1 MIYKNKTKLK
11 IALPIL
17 SFLPNLG
24 GMEVGLHNLA
34 TELLKKGHE
43 PVVITSYSIFKK
55 LKKKNINLGYKVKSF
70 PPFTFSVFQI
80 SSSFGLFYFKKIF
93 EYLNLRYNFDFWH
106 ITSAFPLGISFIKYA
121 NKKKIPYLLRCVGED
136 VQFEKEIGYGYSKK
150 KKNERL
156 IKDHLKQSKNLVAT
170 SDSIL
175 DCYDK
180 FGILRSRV
188 HKVTNGVVLKNFKIK
203 VNKNFEKKK
212 YGLDPK
218 AFTMISVGRNHV
230 KKNYDLILKIASI
243 LKTHRKLNFQFVIV
257 GKDVKK
263 LKNKIND
270 LNLNKNFF
278 LFEDFPLTNLK
289 KLCLPSLELIKLYK
303 ISDIFVFPSLIES
316 FGIVIIEAMAA
327 GVPLVVSEVPGCKDL
342 VKNNKN
348 GFIVSKNNAEQ
359 FVDIILKLHNSKDL
373 LRRIKK
379 NCLNSVKYYDWEK
392 VSQKYIDLYKKII
405 NKTD

>member
-1 MIYKNKTKLK
+1 
-11 IALPIL
+11 
-17 SFLPNLG
+17 
-24 GMEVGLHNLA
+24 
-34 TELLKKGHE
+34 
-43 PVVITSYSIFKK
+43 
-55 LKKKNINLGYKVKSF
+55 
-70 PPFTFSVFQI
+70 
-80 SSSFGLFYFKKIF
+80 
-93 EYLNLRYNFDFWH
+93 
-106 ITSAFPLGISFIKYA
+106 
-121 NKKKIPYLLRCVGED
+121 
-136 VQFEKEIGYGYSKK
+136 
-150 KKNERL
+150 
-156 IKDHLKQSKNLVAT
+156 
-170 SDSIL
+170 
-175 DCYDK
+175 
-180 FGILRSRV
+180 
-188 HKVTNGVVLKNFKIK
+188 
-203 VNKNFEKKK
+203 
-212 YGLDPK
+212 
-218 AFTMISVGRNHV
+218 MISVGRNHV

-359 FVDIILKLHNSKDL
+359 FVDIILKLHNNKDL